1 MAKGVRNNAK
11 DKGEQRK
18 IKMSYNVEFNENKG
32 KDLGVVWLSSN
43 KKEGRINFKKI
54 VWVSHLFLST
64 LIQIFILSHFFS
76 LLFHSTKHSLSWR

>member
-32 KDLGVVWLSSN
+32 KECLRFQR
-43 KKEGRINFKKI
+43 E
-54 VWVSHLFLST
+54 
-64 LIQIFILSHFFS
+64 
-76 LLFHSTKHSLSWR
+76 